1 MSENQVNQGSD
12 DMLYYVHMTPEQIQ
26 KFQKN
31 FPSILVNEPMSKHT
45 NMRIGGPAELYLTAT
60 DADELADAVEMANKE
75 TIPFYVFGGGSNLLV
90 SDEGYK
96 GLIIQIGFRDVK
108 VREKTVIV
116 DAGAITSAVARQS
129 VTEGLEG
136 LEWAGTLPG
145 TIGGAVYGNS
155 GCWGGEMKDVV
166 VTVDAIKLAD
176 NKRVVYPNAQCRFGY
191 RDSLFK
197 HEPHIIL
204 RATLGLKTA
213 TDPAS
218 VKARMDEYA
227 AQRKQSQPFT
237 ESSAGCMFKNFTFQD
252 ESELERLKNDV
263 KEIPP
268 EMLAKKSISAGWLVA
283 QIGMKG
289 ERIGD
294 AEISDKHGNFILNL
308 GNARAQDVL
317 MLTSK
322 AKMKIRDEYN
332 IMLEDEVELV
342 GF

>member
-1 MSENQVNQGSD
+1 
-12 DMLYYVHMTPEQIQ
+12 MTPEQIQ

-45 NMRIGGPAELYLTAT
+45 NMRIGGPAALYLTAT
-60 DADELADAVEMANKE
+60 DADELADAVEMATKE
-75 TIPFYVFGGGSNLLV
+75 KIPFYIFGGGSNMLV
-90 SDEGYK
+90 SDDGYQ
-96 GLIIQIGFRDVK
+96 GLIIQIGFREIK
-108 VREKTVIV
+108 IREKTIIV
-116 DAGAITSAVARQS
+116 EAGAITGAVARQS

-136 LEWAGTLPG
+136 LEWAASLPG
-145 TIGGAVYGNS
+145 TIGGAIYGNS

-166 VTVDAIKLAD
+166 VTVDAIRLAD
-176 NKRVVYPNAQCRFGY
+176 MKRVVYPNANCKFSY
-191 RDSLFK
+191 RDSVFK

-213 TDPAS
+213 IDSTA
-218 VKARMDEYA
+218 VKARMEEYA
-227 AQRKQSQPFT
+227 VKRKETQPFA
-237 ESSAGCMFKNFTFQD
+237 ESSAGCMFKNFTFKD

-263 KEIPP
+263 KEILP
-268 EMLAKKSISAGWLVA
+268 EMLAKKSISAGWLVS

-294 AEISDKHGNFILNL
+294 AQISERHGNFIVNL